1 MDEHSAELS
10 TMEASVSTLVPEAR
24 RGRRRPLPDF
34 RIVPRR
40 RVESLVLGGGGGGGA
55 AASILL
61 YYGRRPVQVDLVVCR
76 IEINS
81 EALWVGS
88 GLLVCLLAC
97 LLACLSVS
105 RCNCMLLPNQS
116 AGAAWLLLLS
126 SGYYY

>member
-40 RVESLVLGGGGGGGA
+40 RVESLVLGGGGGGGGGGGA

-97 LLACLSVS
+97 LFVCESL
-105 RCNCMLLPNQS
+105 
-116 AGAAWLLLLS
+116 
-126 SGYYY
+126 